1 MANEKGSFVVY
12 TDIKEIIDDLDDKQV
27 ADLFRAMLDYQV
39 TGKVPK
45 LTGSLKY
52 IFIPIRQQMDRD
64 REKWDKTRASRSES
78 GRKGGLKSAESR
90 AKQNEANQANA
101 SFGSELYRFTD
112 KIITEAKGSN
122 ASSGEANE
130 ANQAVTVTGTVTVNG
145 DVTGNVSDSL
155 PDAGLLSFDL
165 IQYLNEKTGSDY
177 KADKA
182 NAVRVQSL
190 LDSGYTPLQ
199 LRTVIDKKVDEWYGD
214 SKMRSYL
221 RPSTLFGDKFGEYL
235 AAPISVTAEKQKKA
249 SEDRATLERQ
259 LSEKQTALSAMK
271 ESLKTADKTERRNLR
286 DQIAILEDGISLIER
301 RLT

>member
-101 SFGSELYRFTD
+101 SFGS
-112 KIITEAKGSN
+112 
-122 ASSGEANE
+122 SGEANE

-145 DVTGNVSDSL
+145 DVTGTVSDSL

-190 LDSGYTPLQ
+190 LDAGYSPDQ
-199 LRTVIDKKVDEWYGD
+199 LRSVIDKKVDEWMTD
-214 SKMRSYL
+214 EKMRPYL

-235 AAPISVTAEKQKKA
+235 AAPISIAAERERDQKKKQ
-249 SEDRATLERQ
+249 SDLNRE
-259 LSEKQTALSAMK
+259 LSEKRQALSDLK
-271 ESLKTADKTERRNLR
+271 ESLAGADKTERRHLR
-286 DQIAILEDGISLIER
+286 ENIAILEDSIGLIER